1 LQKELYQPNIKI
13 LKRIRRSF
21 PGKTRL
27 QTVNLLPIS
36 FTIRENFLKEIFHHI
51 NIATR

>member
-27 QTVNLLPIS
+27 QTVKLLPIS
-36 FTIRENFLKEIFHHI
+36 FTIRENFLEIFHHI